1 MSTPRFLRWSAPVE
15 RIVASLWVGGL
26 CVTGYLVVPTLFASL
41 DDRQLA
47 GRLAGTLFELMSY
60 VGLLAGVYL
69 LVMLLVRSGQRRIR
83 EWRVWALVAMLVL
96 VATGAF
102 VLQPMM
108 QELKAGGIIDGS
120 VQAAKF
126 GRLHGVSSVLF
137 MITSLLGLWLVGA
150 GVQRR

>member
-1 MSTPRFLRWSAPVE
+1 MSASRFLRWSAPVE
-15 RIVASLWVGGL
+15 RIAASLWVGGL
-26 CVTGYLVVPTLFASL
+26 CVTGYLVVPILFASL

-47 GRLAGTLFELMSY
+47 GRLAGSIFQLMSY
-60 VGLLAGVYL
+60 VGLLAGAYL
-69 LVMLLVRSGQRRIR
+69 LSGVLIRSGQRRMR
-83 EWRVWALVAMLVL
+83 EWRVWALVAMLAL

-108 QELKAGGIIDGS
+108 QELKASGIIDGS
-120 VQAAKF
+120 VQAATF

-137 MITSLLGLWLVGA
+137 MATSLLGLWLVGA